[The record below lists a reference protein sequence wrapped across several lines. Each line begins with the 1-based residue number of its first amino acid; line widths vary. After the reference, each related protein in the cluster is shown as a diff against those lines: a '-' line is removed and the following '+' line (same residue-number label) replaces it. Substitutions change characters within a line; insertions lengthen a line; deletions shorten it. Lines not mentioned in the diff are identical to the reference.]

1 MVNRALL
8 ICVLL
13 FCSGTLY
20 ARSKT
25 DVLVMTNGD
34 HLTCEIKG
42 LGAGVLYASF
52 DYILST
58 QSVEWSKVD
67 HVESTQLFIVRTENG
82 SVYSGTIATVSAPGT
97 RPVEIEI
104 ASAPEQKV
112 TVDSEQIVKLSQ
124 TSDQFWQRFNGSINF
139 GLIYSKGNQST
150 QYNLSSD
157 VAYPRERW
165 SAGVSLTSALSS
177 STGATA
183 SARNE
188 VVLTGQHLMRANN
201 WFYAGVGDFLQ
212 STEQGINLETTF
224 GGGVGRFLKRT
235 NHVIVSA
242 SGGVAWQSTDY
253 QQQGSVS
260 VKQDVATALVSTNV
274 KLFQFNKSN
283 LEVNA
288 VVFPALST
296 PGRVHFNTNASYYI
310 KMFGD
315 LTWNVSFY
323 GNWDNQP
330 PPGFAGSDYGTSSGL
345 GWTFGTK

>member
-1 MVNRALL
+1 MMNR
-8 ICVLL
+8 VLL
-13 FCSGTLY
+13 VCILLLCSGTLY
-20 ARSKT
+20 ARTKS

-67 HVESTQLFIVRTENG
+67 HIESKQLFIVRTENG
-82 SVYSGTIATVSAPGT
+82 SVYTGTLATVGAPGT
-97 RPVEIEI
+97 RPVQIEI
-104 ASAPEQKV
+104 ASDLEKNV
-112 TVDSEQIVKLSQ
+112 TVASDQIVKMSQ
-124 TSDQFWQRFNGSINF
+124 TSDRLWQRFNGSINF

-150 QYNLSSD
+150 QYNLSTD
-157 VAYPRERW
+157 VNYPRERW
-165 SAGVSLTSALSS
+165 SASAGLTSALSS
-177 STGATA
+177 STGTSA

-188 VVLTGQHLMRANN
+188 IILTGQHLMRPKN
-201 WFYAGVGDFLQ
+201 WFYAGIGDFLQ
-212 STEQGINLETTF
+212 STEQGVNLETTF
-224 GGGVGRFLKRT
+224 GGGVGRYLTNT
-235 NHVIVSA
+235 NHAIVSV
-242 SGGVAWQSTDY
+242 SGGLAWQSTDY
-253 QQQGSVS
+253 QQAGSVS
-260 VKQDVATALVSTNV
+260 VKQDVATALVSANV
-274 KLFQFNKSN
+274 KLFQFNKTN

-296 PGRVHFNTNASYYI
+296 PGRVHFNTNASYYV

-315 LTWNVSFY
+315 LTWNISFY

-330 PPGFAGSDYGTSSGL
+330 PPGFVGSDYGTSSGL